1 MLPFNVFFELVVC
14 HTALF
19 VHPDC
24 ARPDPL
30 LRAAK
35 SAGCVQSVGQKL
47 ESDLLPLLGRR
58 ARRQLEVRR
67 YTLACS
73 AAAKYSLAGERR
85 FFPWTCLSMEG
96 GDRRMTRPACHPLLC
111 CLRRGKF
118 LSRQRS
124 LMPAKSN
131 LIKMAQKFTNHA
143 SRMAYV
149 VHRTHLSSTPGDT
162 SAFNHIFV
170 DFITWS

>member
-1 MLPFNVFFELVVC
+1 MNVTMMETLQVLFYISIIVAC
-14 HTALF
+14 LF
-19 VHPDC
+19 VYFN
-24 ARPDPL
+24 RL
-30 LRAAK
+30 F
-35 SAGCVQSVGQKL
+35 
-47 ESDLLPLLGRR
+47 
-58 ARRQLEVRR
+58 
-67 YTLACS
+67 YFLAH
-73 AAAKYSLAGERR
+73 LA
-85 FFPWTCLSMEG
+85 SMEG